1 MRRGKRESSSGL
13 RIVPHKLQGHD
24 ALRIGNGIV
33 EAEVLPLIGAKI
45 WSLRHVD
52 SDIQWIWHRPGIALT
67 VVDSA
72 AVYDDVWPGGWE
84 ELFPNDAPGK
94 FGSAFLTDHGE
105 WWRRPWR
112 VGSLT
117 ETAES
122 AKIALELN
130 GETVDAT
137 YEKWISL
144 AAGSNELVVR
154 YRIRNTSDSP
164 IVSLFKQHLPVNITP
179 AHRLELPGGD
189 LVPVD
194 PHDETIVSAP
204 RPHRWPV
211 AVGADGSPV
220 DLRRI
225 PSASDSARAFLYVT
239 NMPEG
244 WCGVRDSESGHAIRL
259 HYPLDVFPFTWLF
272 MTYGGWRGL
281 YTIVLEPCTNMP
293 KDLSEAHRRGQSLV
307 LGPGQSF
314 ECTVRAQLT

>member
-1 MRRGKRESSSGL
+1 VRRGKRESIAGP
-13 RIVPHKLQGHD
+13 RIVPHKLHGHD
-24 ALRIGNGIV
+24 ALRIANGII
-33 EAEVLPLIGAKI
+33 EAEILPLVGAKI
-45 WSLRHVD
+45 WPLSHLD
-52 SDIQWIWHRPGIALT
+52 SNIQWIWHRPVIVPAI
-67 VVDSA
+67 VDSA

-112 VGSLT
+112 IVRLT

-122 AKIALELN
+122 ATIALALN
-130 GETVDAT
+130 GETVQAT

-144 AAGSNELVVR
+144 AAGSSELVVR
-154 YRIRNTSDSP
+154 YKIRNISDSP
-164 IVSLFKQHLPVNITP
+164 LVSLFKQHLPVAITP
-179 AHRLELPGGD
+179 AHQLELPGGN

-194 PHDETIVSAP
+194 PLEKTIVNGP
-204 RPHRWPV
+204 GPHRWPV
-211 AVGADGSPV
+211 ADGSDGSPV

-225 PSASDSARAFLYVT
+225 PSASASSRAFLYVT
-239 NMPEG
+239 DMPEG
-244 WCGVRDSESGHAIRL
+244 WCGVRDGESGHAIRL
-259 HYPLDVFPFTWLF
+259 HYRLDVFPFTWLF

-293 KDLSEAHRRGQSLV
+293 KDLTEAHRWGQSLV
-307 LGPGQSF
+307 LGPEQSF